1 MWGCSTRAYRLCRN
15 GSTSSKRN
23 LRKRKRENNPQ
34 RGNGDV
40 RYQFAQQAPLAR
52 ADEVINR
59 DLVAAIAHSRF
70 WRNCRAGG
78 ADQCLK
84 SGVKRTQRGHAATAE
99 SDPQE
104 TCAAQDFR
112 TAKALFVPSLKR
124 GIIPPLHE

>member
-59 DLVAAIAHSRF
+59 DLVCCDCSQPVLAKLP
-70 WRNCRAGG
+70 CRRRRPMSEVGG
-78 ADQCLK
+78 KTD
-84 SGVKRTQRGHAATAE
+84 STRTCRHG
-99 SDPQE
+99 
-104 TCAAQDFR
+104 R
-112 TAKALFVPSLKR
+112 V
-124 GIIPPLHE
+124 